1 MEVIRSKPG
10 LRNALKECPEQ
21 VRVYFSDLDALLDS
35 SFSLDVAL
43 AYAFAKVEQ
52 AHINCLYCGITK
64 LHQADKELTWIALD
78 RFHMTRDGFRETYA
92 AIYGKGIPKQT
103 VKLIE
108 FAEGVRDKVL
118 HGKGGTDGEKRNAIA
133 HVLEYAKLLNDHCSG
148 LNGPCPFGDL
158 RGFKGR
164 ATSLEKGTT
173 RWMLK
178 GMGFNM

>member
-10 LRNALKECPEQ
+10 LRNYYRNCPDQ
-21 VRVYFSDLDALLDS
+21 IRGYFSELEGLLES

-64 LHQADKELTWIALD
+64 LHQADKELTWVALYK
-78 RFHMTRDGFRETYA
+78 FHMTREGFREKYSV
-92 AIYGKGIPKQT
+92 IYGKPIPKST
-103 VKLIE
+103 IE
-108 FAEGVRDKVL
+108 LLVFGEDVRDKVL
-118 HGKGGTDGEKRNAIA
+118 HGKGGTPEEKRNAIA
-133 HVLEYAKLLNDHCSG
+133 HVLEYARLLNDHCSG

-164 ATSLEKGTT
+164 GTALKKGTT
-173 RWMLK
+173 RWVLK
-178 GMGFNM
+178 GMGFGL